1 MSLTHIQI
9 SNAKPKEKAYKMADA
24 DALYLVVRPSG
35 AKVWRMNYRYLERQ
49 KTLYFGS
56 WPDVGI
62 ASAREL
68 RDEARKKL
76 VAGLDPA
83 AEKKVARI
91 TQKIAQDNTFKAI
104 AEEWLV
110 KIERPGA
117 RPPRRR
123 CAAERRLC
131 AQIERKAAA
140 FFQRVAVDR
149 QPARDAFAW

>member
-9 SNAKPKEKAYKMADA
+9 SNAKPKEKAYKLADA

-35 AKVWRMNYRYLERQ
+35 AKVWRMNYRYLDRQ

-76 VAGLDPA
+76 IAGLDPA

-104 AEEWLV
+104 AEEYQ
-110 KIERPGA
+110 K
-117 RPPRRR
+117 
-123 CAAERRLC
+123 
-131 AQIERKAAA
+131 K
-140 FFQRVAVDR
+140 
-149 QPARDAFAW
+149 